1 MQIAQPSILE
11 NQDLP
16 GSEVKNRE
24 QVPQEQQLDSHRR
37 DFCKEQEESNVTC
50 SPSFLDLSEHR

>member
-1 MQIAQPSILE
+1 MQTAQPSILE

-24 QVPQEQQLDSHRR
+24 QVPQEQQLDSHR